1 MQDVTS
7 VLMHKVPS
15 NIDIDHVKNFL
26 LENQVNHWR
35 IFFKLIIQLCSLIGR
50 LDFLD
55 ENDILWIL
63 AIFKH
68 VKRIHELRIWALSQE
83 RTVCTVHLGVENKSA
98 DLDILHDIS
107 RNLKTQFGFTEV
119 TGTFIIQRLW
129 TRLQERR
136 FGEPWCGWQT

>member
-1 MQDVTS
+1 M
-7 VLMHKVPS
+7 
-15 NIDIDHVKNFL
+15 
-26 LENQVNHWR
+26 
-35 IFFKLIIQLCSLIGR
+35 
-50 LDFLD
+50 
-55 ENDILWIL
+55 
-63 AIFKH
+63 
-68 VKRIHELRIWALSQE
+68 KRIHELRIWALSQE

-136 FGEPWCGWQT
+136 FGEPWCG